1 MVFRIDIRFLFLV
14 GAAFLGFLPLE
25 DLANLLIAFYIAMSF
40 VYFVNSDIVNILDSV
55 SKSSF
60 WLGVLSLIKNEI
72 LVAIMVFLFSVML
85 FAIKVLIFDGDDS

>member
-40 VYFVNSDIVNILDSV
+40 VYFMNSDIDNIFDSV
-55 SKSSF
+55 SKSAF
-60 WLGVLSLIKNEI
+60 W
-72 LVAIMVFLFSVML
+72 
-85 FAIKVLIFDGDDS
+85 